1 MELSKLQEKI
11 VKSPEDKVVVVA
23 RAAVGKALENGSIV
37 YTEDGPKQIE
47 DCQVGDKIY
56 GNDGQLTT
64 IVGVFPQGK
73 KRKYIVKFTDGAS
86 VNCCDEHLWTFQT
99 EYLRSHK
106 SSKWITASLRDII
119 DDYKIKIPAR
129 GKNNFGSD
137 KGLLR
142 RNIWIPMT
150 EAVDFPKKEVP
161 LDPYTLGALL
171 GDGHFGGFNCQSTF
185 TNADN
190 DIVEKVRQGLDK
202 LGCSLIHSEDS
213 KHPYDYRIKHNIK
226 LGTGR
231 GKFNIILSDLGLD
244 FSKSGTKFIPSIY
257 KYNSVEVRLAVL
269 QGLIDTDGTY
279 NRSAYD
285 IVLKSKQLILDIQEI
300 CESLGLTAT
309 YSEKRAVCTNS
320 PVGRKDCGIVYR
332 LRIKTSKDFLKLHT
346 SERREKQW
354 KQTKVYAHRAIEEI
368 IETNEYV
375 EMTCIKVDNKDSL
388 FVTNHFIVTHNTT
401 CLTERVRYWL
411 QQGIDPTEICCIT
424 FTNLASNEMQVR
436 LANDYKDGMF
446 IGTIH
451 SLAAQFLVKGGYG
464 AKVGSAINEEKFDL
478 FFNYIKKAPSCI
490 EHYSYIL
497 VDEAQDL
504 SYDEYSFI
512 FEMIKPEHFFVVGDP
527 FQNIYSSLKEAS
539 AKYMCSLFE
548 QPNVIKYDLNENY
561 RNRANILN
569 YAQRALKP
577 LRLHDNSIPMSIG
590 GKIYES
596 KFNIE
601 QVVNWINGTDSYK
614 DWAVL
619 CYSNN
624 DIDYIRDKLDDYDIP
639 TLNFNQRKKTKKE
652 IDDLMS
658 QNKVKVLTV
667 WGAKGLGF
675 PNVIV
680 FGKNWMM
687 TSRKKEAREE
697 SSRVDYVAYT
707 RAMNTLI
714 VCK

>member
-1 MELSKLQEKI
+1 MELSSLQKKI
-11 VKSPEDKVVVVA
+11 VTANDNKIVVVA
-23 RAAVGKALENGSIV
+23 RAGSGK
-37 YTEDGPKQIE
+37 
-47 DCQVGDKIY
+47 
-56 GNDGQLTT
+56 
-64 IVGVFPQGK
+64 
-73 KRKYIVKFTDGAS
+73 
-86 VNCCDEHLWTFQT
+86 
-99 EYLRSHK
+99 
-106 SSKWITASLRDII
+106 TASLIERI
-119 DDYKIKIPAR
+119 R
-129 GKNNFGSD
+129 F
-137 KGLLR
+137 
-142 RNIWIPMT
+142 WI
-150 EAVDFPKKEVP
+150 
-161 LDPYTLGALL
+161 
-171 GDGHFGGFNCQSTF
+171 
-185 TNADN
+185 
-190 DIVEKVRQGLDK
+190 
-202 LGCSLIHSEDS
+202 
-213 KHPYDYRIKHNIK
+213 
-226 LGTGR
+226 
-231 GKFNIILSDLGLD
+231 
-244 FSKSGTKFIPSIY
+244 
-257 KYNSVEVRLAVL
+257 
-269 QGLIDTDGTY
+269 
-279 NRSAYD
+279 
-285 IVLKSKQLILDIQEI
+285 
-300 CESLGLTAT
+300 
-309 YSEKRAVCTNS
+309 
-320 PVGRKDCGIVYR
+320 
-332 LRIKTSKDFLKLHT
+332 
-346 SERREKQW
+346 
-354 KQTKVYAHRAIEEI
+354 
-368 IETNEYV
+368 
-375 EMTCIKVDNKDSL
+375 
-388 FVTNHFIVTHNTT
+388 
-401 CLTERVRYWL
+401 
-411 QQGIDPTEICCIT
+411 QQGVPSNKICAVA
-424 FTNLASNEMQVR
+424 FTSLAANEMQVR
-436 LANDYKDGMF
+436 LADDYKDGMF

-490 EHYSYIL
+490 EHYSYVL

-539 AKYMCSLFE
+539 ARYMCSLFE
-548 QPNVIKYDLNENY
+548 QPNVVKYDLNENY

-601 QVVNWINGTDSYK
+601 QVVSWINGTDSYK

-624 DIDYIRDKLDDYDIP
+624 DIDYIRDKLDDYNIP

-680 FGKNWMM
+680 FGKNWMT